1 MSSEATHEV
10 ALVAGN
16 ARRQAKGLWALGGFD
31 DARSSRTQCREYAY
45 WGSGLGGRQTGR
57 RWGVCEQALQPHRV
71 GKGLSLIN
79 GVQSRGQNRTREI
92 RLSGIVGG
100 LAET

>member
-31 DARSSRTQCREYAY
+31 DPRSSRTQCREYAY
-45 WGSGLGGRQTGR
+45 WGSGLGGR
-57 RWGVCEQALQPHRV
+57 PD
-71 GKGLSLIN
+71 
-79 GVQSRGQNRTREI
+79 
-92 RLSGIVGG
+92 VGG
-100 LAET
+100 VHVSKHFSLTAYGKACR